1 MRFHHIAET
10 LLTSP
15 ARIAVLKTLLKS
27 PGREWTGREMARA
40 SSVSAPQAM
49 DALYR
54 LYDEAVVRQRRAGR
68 VSLWALEEHHFL
80 AEKLRPLMDV
90 DNASTRELTAALEVA
105 LKGSGALEAILFGS
119 VARGDEDPNSDVD
132 ILVVFP
138 GKRRAA
144 AWTSTLRDLESQILS
159 RFGNPVQALVYTAQQ
174 AKGGARARIREV
186 ARREGRALEVAR

>member
-1 MRFHHIAET
+1 MRFHNLAET

-15 ARIAVLKTLLKS
+15 ARIAVLKTLLKA
-27 PGREWTGREMARA
+27 PGREWTGRELAKA

-49 DALYR
+49 EALYR

-68 VSLWALEEHHFL
+68 ASLWTLEERHFL
-80 AEKLRPLMDV
+80 AERLRPLIGL
-90 DNASTRELTAALEVA
+90 DNASTHELTAALEVA

-132 ILVVFP
+132 LLVVFP
-138 GKRRAA
+138 DKRRAA
-144 AWTSTLRDLESQILS
+144 AWTSTLRNLEAQVLA

-174 AKGGARARIREV
+174 VKGGARARIREV
-186 ARREGRALEVAR
+186 ARREGHPLEVAR